1 MAQVITFRSLKVWQ
15 KAHSLVLNVY
25 QVTQGFPSAEKF
37 GLVSQMRRAAVSVA
51 CNIVEGFRRKSLRD
65 SLNFYN
71 IADSSLEE
79 LKYQIILSFDL
90 KFLDQN
96 NFKKVY
102 YLAEEVSRMLCRW
115 NQYQKQKLK

>member
-115 NQYQKQKLK
+115 NQYQKKKLK